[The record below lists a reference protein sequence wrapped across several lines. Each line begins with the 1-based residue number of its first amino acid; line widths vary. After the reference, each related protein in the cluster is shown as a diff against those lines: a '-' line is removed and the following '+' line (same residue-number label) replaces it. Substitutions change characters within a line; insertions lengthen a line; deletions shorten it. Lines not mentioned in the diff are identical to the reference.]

1 MLNKIEESI
10 NQINSNLFSK
20 KTITEEIFRIFQL
33 IFSKS
38 SINIY
43 TFDIDR
49 KQIDTTLSNKNLW
62 PIPNNMSRWLTNQ
75 KNIHQK
81 KSLYI
86 PNRKKFI
93 LTDFI
98 QYNKDKK
105 KYNYSCNDGLFIHI
119 INEEN
124 ILFGT
129 IFIHNWDTKQKLTS
143 VYSNI
148 ETNIKLSTN
157 YIQQIIN
164 SIENY
169 HIHKK
174 IESLLHDKNKLTQ
187 KIYQD
192 EQSLNQRL
200 IELTTLYETSNEL
213 SHSLNHIEIIEK
225 ISKSINK
232 VLNYDSCSI
241 FLKKIFNK
249 NELFVTVGS
258 NFHHTTIKL
267 LTKSALNS
275 IDSFFSTIINPNTI
289 DIKITKLNK
298 KNSLKDK
305 TIESHATV
313 PLIFRDEI
321 IGIITLESFKK
332 NAFQKNELQ
341 FVHTLSNHIAS
352 TLGKIKIIRELEK
365 SKIYSV
371 IESIIE
377 PVIILDQKHNIN
389 IINPKAATLLN
400 IDPNQNITQEKL
412 IDLLAELRLLK
423 LYQQVIKTK
432 QPIINEHA
440 NYNNKTF
447 MVNISPVIN
456 KEYGYVGIIFLF
468 RDITEIQQMDRI
480 KTQRLEAITKV
491 NLMIK
496 SMSNLDNLLEVLMEF
511 LLNATTCNMGSIQLK
526 QKDRFVTANHSNF
539 PEKIRRSYR
548 YKNRKTISE
557 KVEKTK
563 KLILIDNYFSS
574 PELDPNVKV
583 LIELYLC
590 IPIMINNELIGIINL
605 ARKYGTLAAKFTKED
620 IDTLLTITTLV
631 ATTIHNSMLYKEKVE
646 KEKIDQELKVASEI
660 HNNLL
665 PKNLPIKEKLLF
677 GTLNIPAQK
686 IGGDFYDFIELDKN
700 RTGIIIADIV
710 GKGIPAGLY
719 MAVLKSIINRNI
731 NDKQSPKE
739 TITQLNKTIYKDPVI
754 NKFVPLFYGILDSK
768 NNSFVYSNA
777 GHEPGYILRK
787 NKFIKLDTK
796 GFPLAGYKDETFIE
810 KEIKIE
816 DNDLLFLFT
825 DGILETKIANN
836 TSIGLNGV
844 KSFIQKNQKFPPQII
859 LNKIKNYLTGTEN
872 KLIKKDD
879 ITVIA
884 CKINQK
890 LKYKNQLIFKKNI
903 KTLSKITEIKK
914 IRKEIE
920 AICKTTN
927 INNKTKLDLQLA
939 VNEAQANIIEHAY
952 LGDPNK
958 YIYFYF
964 SIFEDKL
971 EIIIKDNGIP
981 LKSNSIEKKI
991 SNNLEKLEGS
1001 GLGLFLIYTL
1011 MDEINFSSTKTENK
1025 LKLVKYN
1032 AQ

>member
-10 NQINSNLFSK
+10 NQINSNLFSE
-20 KTITEEIFRIFQL
+20 KTIIEEVFRIFQF
-33 IFSKS
+33 IFPKS

-49 KQIDTTLSNKNLW
+49 KKIDGTLSNKNLW
-62 PIPNNMSRWLTNQ
+62 PLPNNMSRWLTNQ
-75 KNIHQK
+75 KNNKQK
-81 KSLYI
+81 SSLYI
-86 PNRKKFI
+86 KNRSQFI

-98 QYNKDKK
+98 QYNKDTK
-105 KYNYSCNDGLFIHI
+105 KYKYPCDDGLFINI
-119 INEEN
+119 INEEK
-124 ILFGT
+124 IIFGT
-129 IFIHNWDTKQKLTS
+129 IFIHNWDIKQKLTS
-143 VYSNI
+143 AYKNITDKIQLSNH
-148 ETNIKLSTN
+148 
-157 YIQQIIN
+157 YINQIIN

-174 IESLLHDKNKLTQ
+174 IESLLNDKNKLTQ
-187 KIYQD
+187 KIHKD

-200 IELTTLYETSNEL
+200 IELTALYETSNEV
-213 SHSLNHIEIIEK
+213 SHSLNYIEIIEK
-225 ISKSINK
+225 ISISINK
-232 VLNYDSCSI
+232 VLSYDACSI

-258 NFHHTTIKL
+258 NFHHSTIKI
-267 LTKSALNS
+267 LTKSTLNS
-275 IDSFFSTIINPNTI
+275 IDSFFSTSINPNNI

-298 KNSLKDK
+298 KSISKEK
-305 TIESHATV
+305 TINSHATI

-321 IGIITLESFKK
+321 IGIITLLSFKK
-332 NAFQKNELQ
+332 SAFQNNELQ
-341 FVHTLSNHIAS
+341 FAHTISNQVS
-352 TLGKIKIIRELEK
+352 SSLGKIKIIRELEK

-371 IESIIE
+371 IESISE
-377 PVIILDQKHNIN
+377 PVIILDEKHNIN
-389 IINPKAATLLN
+389 IINPKAASLLN
-400 IDPNQNITQEKL
+400 INQNQHITQEKL
-412 IDLLAELRLLK
+412 IGLLEDLRLLK

-432 QPIINEHA
+432 QPIINENA
-440 NYNNKTF
+440 NYNNKNF
-447 MVNISPVIN
+447 MVNISPIIN
-456 KEYGYVGIIFLF
+456 KEYGYVGIILLF
-468 RDITEIQQMDRI
+468 RDITQLQQMDRI
-480 KTQRLEAITKV
+480 KTQRLEAISEV

-496 SMSNLDNLLEVLMEF
+496 SIQNLDKLLDVLIDF
-511 LLNATTCNMGSIQLK
+511 LLKSTKCNMGSIQLK
-526 QKDRFVTANHSNF
+526 QKDRFITAQHRNF
-539 PEKIRRSYR
+539 PEKIRRSFR

-574 PELDPNVKV
+574 AELDPNVKV

-590 IPIMINNELIGIINL
+590 IPILINNELIGIINL
-605 ARKYGTLAAKFTKED
+605 ARKYGTSAETFTKED

-631 ATTIHNSMLYKEKVE
+631 ATTIHNSMLYKEKLE
-646 KEKIDQELKVASEI
+646 KEKIDQELKVASDI

-665 PKNLPIKEKLLF
+665 PKNLPTKSKLLF
-677 GTLNIPAQK
+677 GALNIPAQK

-731 NDKQSPKE
+731 SAEKSPKE
-739 TITQLNKTIYKDPVI
+739 TINQLNKTIYADPVI
-754 NKFVPLFYGILDSK
+754 DKFIPLFYGILDSK
-768 NNSFVYSNA
+768 QNTFTYSNA

-796 GFPLAGYKDETFIE
+796 GFPLAGYENETFIE

-816 DNDLLFLFT
+816 DDDLLFLFT

-844 KSFIQKNQKFPPQII
+844 KSFVQKNQKFPPQIL
-859 LNKIKNYLTGTEN
+859 LNKIKNYLTGSEN
-872 KLIKKDD
+872 QTIKKDD

-890 LKYKNQLIFKKNI
+890 LQYKNQLLFKKSI
-903 KTLSKITEIKK
+903 KTLSIISEIKK

-920 AICKTTN
+920 SICESHN
-927 INNKTKLDLQLA
+927 MNHQIKLDLQLA

-952 LGDPNK
+952 LGDPSK
-958 YIYFYF
+958 YIYFNFAIY
-964 SIFEDKL
+964 EDKL

-981 LKSNSIEKKI
+981 LKSDSIEKKI

-1011 MDEINFSSTKTENK
+1011 MDEINFSSTQTENK

-1032 AQ
+1032 PQ

>member
-10 NQINSNLFSK
+10 NQINSNLFSE
-20 KTITEEIFRIFQL
+20 KTIIEEVFRIFQF
-33 IFSKS
+33 IFPTS

-49 KQIDTTLSNKNLW
+49 KKIDGTLSNKNLW
-62 PIPNNMSRWLTNQ
+62 PLPNNMSRWLTNQ
-75 KNIHQK
+75 KNNKQK
-81 KSLYI
+81 PFLYI
-86 PNRKKFI
+86 KNRSQFI
-93 LTDFI
+93 LTDFT
-98 QYNKDKK
+98 QYNKDTK
-105 KYNYSCNDGLFIHI
+105 KYKYPCDDGLFINI
-119 INEEN
+119 INEEK
-124 ILFGT
+124 IIFGT
-129 IFIHNWDTKQKLTS
+129 IFIHNWEIKQKLTTS
-143 VYSNI
+143 YKNINEKIQLSNH
-148 ETNIKLSTN
+148 
-157 YIQQIIN
+157 YINQIIN

-174 IESLLHDKNKLTQ
+174 IESLLDDKNKLTQ
-187 KIYQD
+187 KIHKD

-200 IELTTLYETSNEL
+200 IELTTLYETSNEV
-213 SHSLNHIEIIEK
+213 SHSLNYIEIIEK
-225 ISKSINK
+225 ISISINK
-232 VLNYDSCSI
+232 VLSYDACSI

-258 NFHHTTIKL
+258 NFHHSTIKI
-267 LTKSALNS
+267 LTKSTLNS
-275 IDSFFSTIINPNTI
+275 IDSFFSTSINPNNI

-298 KNSLKDK
+298 KSISKEKLIN
-305 TIESHATV
+305 SHATI

-321 IGIITLESFKK
+321 IGIITLLSFKK
-332 NAFQKNELQ
+332 SAFQKNELQ
-341 FVHTLSNHIAS
+341 FAHTISNQVS
-352 TLGKIKIIRELEK
+352 SSLGKIKIIRELEK

-377 PVIILDQKHNIN
+377 PVIILDEKHNIN

-400 IDPNQNITQEKL
+400 INQNQHITQEKL
-412 IDLLAELRLLK
+412 IGLLEDLRLIK

-432 QPIINEHA
+432 QPVINENA
-440 NYNNKTF
+440 NYNNKNF

-468 RDITEIQQMDRI
+468 RDITQLQQMDRI
-480 KTQRLEAITKV
+480 KTQRLEAISEV

-496 SMSNLDNLLEVLMEF
+496 SIQNLDKLLDVLIDF
-511 LLNATTCNMGSIQLK
+511 LLKSTKCNMGSIQLK
-526 QKDRFVTANHSNF
+526 QKDRFITAQHRNF
-539 PEKIRRSYR
+539 PEKIRRSFR

-574 PELDPNVKV
+574 PELDPNVKI

-590 IPIMINNELIGIINL
+590 IPILINNELIGIINL
-605 ARKYGTLAAKFTKED
+605 ARKYGTSAETFTKED
-620 IDTLLTITTLV
+620 IDTLVTITTLI
-631 ATTIHNSMLYKEKVE
+631 ATTIQNSMLYKEKLE
-646 KEKIDQELKVASEI
+646 KEKIDQELKVASDI

-665 PKNLPIKEKLLF
+665 PKNLPTKSKLLF
-677 GTLNIPAQK
+677 GALNIPAQK

-731 NDKQSPKE
+731 NAEKSPKE
-739 TITQLNKTIYKDPVI
+739 TINQLNKTIYADPVI
-754 NKFVPLFYGILDSK
+754 NKFIPLFYGILDSK
-768 NNSFVYSNA
+768 KNTFTFSNA

-796 GFPLAGYKDETFIE
+796 GFPLAGYENETFIE

-844 KSFIQKNQKFPPQII
+844 KSFVQKNQKFPPQIL
-859 LNKIKNYLTGTEN
+859 LNKIKNYLTGSEN
-872 KLIKKDD
+872 QTIKKDD

-890 LKYKNQLIFKKNI
+890 LQYKNQLLFKKSI
-903 KTLSKITEIKK
+903 KTLSIISEIKK

-920 AICKTTN
+920 SICKSHN
-927 INNKTKLDLQLA
+927 MNHQIKLDLQLA

-952 LGDPNK
+952 LGDPSK
-958 YIYFYF
+958 YIYFNFAIY
-964 SIFEDKL
+964 EDKL

-981 LKSNSIEKKI
+981 LKSDSIEKKI

-1011 MDEINFSSTKTENK
+1011 MDEINFSSTQTENK

>member
-10 NQINSNLFSK
+10 NQINSNLFSE
-20 KTITEEIFRIFQL
+20 KTIIEEVFRIFQF
-33 IFSKS
+33 IFPKS

-49 KQIDTTLSNKNLW
+49 KKIDGTLSNKNLW
-62 PIPNNMSRWLTNQ
+62 PLPNNMSRWLTNQ
-75 KNIHQK
+75 KNNKQK
-81 KSLYI
+81 SSLYI
-86 PNRKKFI
+86 KNRSQFI

-98 QYNKDKK
+98 QYNKDTK
-105 KYNYSCNDGLFIHI
+105 KYKYPCDDGLFINI
-119 INEEN
+119 INEEK
-124 ILFGT
+124 IIFGT
-129 IFIHNWDTKQKLTS
+129 IFIHNWDIKQKLTS
-143 VYSNI
+143 AYKNITDKIQLSNH
-148 ETNIKLSTN
+148 
-157 YIQQIIN
+157 YINQIIN

-174 IESLLHDKNKLTQ
+174 IEALLNDKNKLTQ
-187 KIYQD
+187 KIHKD

-200 IELTTLYETSNEL
+200 IELTALYETSNEV
-213 SHSLNHIEIIEK
+213 SHSLNYIEIIEK
-225 ISKSINK
+225 ISISINK
-232 VLNYDSCSI
+232 VLSYDACSI

-258 NFHHTTIKL
+258 NFHHSTIKI
-267 LTKSALNS
+267 LTKSTLNS
-275 IDSFFSTIINPNTI
+275 IDSFFSTSINPNNI

-298 KNSLKDK
+298 KSISKEK
-305 TIESHATV
+305 TINSHATI

-321 IGIITLESFKK
+321 IGIITLLSFKK
-332 NAFQKNELQ
+332 SAFQNNELQ
-341 FVHTLSNHIAS
+341 FAHTISNQVS
-352 TLGKIKIIRELEK
+352 SSLGKIKIIRELEK

-371 IESIIE
+371 IESISE
-377 PVIILDQKHNIN
+377 PVIILDEKHNIN
-389 IINPKAATLLN
+389 IINPKAASLLN
-400 IDPNQNITQEKL
+400 INQNQHITQEKL
-412 IDLLAELRLLK
+412 IGLLEDLRLLK

-432 QPIINEHA
+432 QPIINENA
-440 NYNNKTF
+440 NYNNKNF
-447 MVNISPVIN
+447 MVNISPIIN
-456 KEYGYVGIIFLF
+456 KEYGYVGIILLF
-468 RDITEIQQMDRI
+468 RDITQLQQMDRI
-480 KTQRLEAITKV
+480 KTQRLEAISEV

-496 SMSNLDNLLEVLMEF
+496 SIQNLDKLLDVLIDF
-511 LLNATTCNMGSIQLK
+511 LLKSTKCNMGSIQLK
-526 QKDRFVTANHSNF
+526 QKDRFITAQHRNF
-539 PEKIRRSYR
+539 PEKIRRSFR

-574 PELDPNVKV
+574 AELDPNVKV

-590 IPIMINNELIGIINL
+590 IPILINNELIGIINL
-605 ARKYGTLAAKFTKED
+605 ARKYGTSAETFTKED

-631 ATTIHNSMLYKEKVE
+631 ATTIHNSMLYKEKLE
-646 KEKIDQELKVASEI
+646 KEKIDQELKVASDI

-665 PKNLPIKEKLLF
+665 PKNLPTKSKLLF
-677 GTLNIPAQK
+677 GALNIPAQK

-731 NDKQSPKE
+731 SAEKSPKE
-739 TITQLNKTIYKDPVI
+739 TINQLNKTIYADPVI
-754 NKFVPLFYGILDSK
+754 DKFIPLFYGILDSK
-768 NNSFVYSNA
+768 QNTFTYSNA

-796 GFPLAGYKDETFIE
+796 GFPLAGYKNETFIE

-816 DNDLLFLFT
+816 DDDLLFLFT

-844 KSFIQKNQKFPPQII
+844 KSFVQKNQKFPPQIL
-859 LNKIKNYLTGTEN
+859 LNKIKNYLTGSEN
-872 KLIKKDD
+872 QTIKKDD

-890 LKYKNQLIFKKNI
+890 LQYKNQLLFKKSI
-903 KTLSKITEIKK
+903 KTLSIISEIKK

-920 AICKTTN
+920 SICESHN
-927 INNKTKLDLQLA
+927 MNHQIKLDLQLA

-952 LGDPNK
+952 LGDPSK
-958 YIYFYF
+958 YIYFNFAIY
-964 SIFEDKL
+964 EDKL

-981 LKSNSIEKKI
+981 LKSDSIEKKI

-1011 MDEINFSSTKTENK
+1011 MDEINFSSTQTENK

-1032 AQ
+1032 PQ

>member
-10 NQINSNLFSK
+10 NQINSNLFSE
-20 KTITEEIFRIFQL
+20 KTIIEEIFRIFKF
-33 IFSKS
+33 IFHSS

-49 KQIDTTLSNKNLW
+49 KKIDTTLSNKDLW
-62 PIPNNMSRWLTNQ
+62 PLPNNMSRWLTNQ
-75 KNIHQK
+75 KNNKQK
-81 KSLYI
+81 SSLYI
-86 PNRKKFI
+86 KNRSQFI

-98 QYNKDKK
+98 QYNKDTK
-105 KYNYSCNDGLFIHI
+105 KYKYTCNDGLFINI
-119 INEEN
+119 INEDK
-124 ILFGT
+124 IIFGT
-129 IFIHNWDTKQKLTS
+129 IFIHNWEIKQKLTTA
-143 VYSNI
+143 YKNINDKIQLSNH
-148 ETNIKLSTN
+148 
-157 YIQQIIN
+157 YINQIIN

-174 IESLLHDKNKLTQ
+174 IESLLDDKNKLTQ
-187 KIYQD
+187 KIHKD

-200 IELTTLYETSNEL
+200 IELTTLYETSNEV
-213 SHSLNHIEIIEK
+213 SHSLNYIEIIEK
-225 ISKSINK
+225 ISISINK
-232 VLNYDSCSI
+232 VLSYDACSI

-258 NFHHTTIKL
+258 NFHHSTIKI
-267 LTKSALNS
+267 LTKATLNS
-275 IDSFFSTIINPNTI
+275 IDSFFSTSINPNNI

-298 KNSLKDK
+298 KSISKEK
-305 TIESHATV
+305 TINSHATI

-321 IGIITLESFKK
+321 IGIITLLSFKK
-332 NAFQKNELQ
+332 TAFQKNKLQ
-341 FVHTLSNHIAS
+341 FAHTISNQVS
-352 TLGKIKIIRELEK
+352 SSLGKIKIIRELEK

-371 IESIIE
+371 IESISE
-377 PVIILDQKHNIN
+377 PVIILDEKHNIN
-389 IINPKAATLLN
+389 IINPKATSLLN
-400 IDPNQNITQEKL
+400 INQNQHITQEKL
-412 IDLLAELRLLK
+412 IDLLKELHLLK

-432 QPIINEHA
+432 QPIINENA
-440 NYNNKTF
+440 NYNNKNF

-468 RDITEIQQMDRI
+468 RDITELQQMDRI
-480 KTQRLEAITKV
+480 KTQRLEAISEV

-496 SMSNLDNLLEVLMEF
+496 SIQNLDNLLDVLMEF
-511 LLNATTCNMGSIQLK
+511 LLNTTKCNMGSIQLK
-526 QKDRFVTANHSNF
+526 QKDRFITPQHRNF

-557 KVEKTK
+557 KVEKSK
-563 KLILIDNYFSS
+563 KLILIDDYFSS
-574 PELDPNVKV
+574 PDLDPNVKI

-590 IPIMINNELIGIINL
+590 IPILVNNELIGIINL
-605 ARKYGTLAAKFTKED
+605 ARKYGTSAEKFTKED

-631 ATTIHNSMLYKEKVE
+631 GTTIHNSMLYKEKLE
-646 KEKIDQELKVASEI
+646 KEKIDQELKVASDI

-665 PKNLPIKEKLLF
+665 PKNLPTKSKLLF
-677 GTLNIPAQK
+677 GALNIPAQK

-731 NDKQSPKE
+731 NAEKSPKE
-739 TITQLNKTIYKDPVI
+739 TINQLNKTIYTDPVI
-754 NKFVPLFYGILDSK
+754 NKFIPLFYGILDSK
-768 NNSFVYSNA
+768 KNTFTYSNA

-796 GFPLAGYKDETFIE
+796 GFPLAGYENETFIE

-816 DNDLLFLFT
+816 DDDLLFLFT

-836 TSIGLNGV
+836 TSVGLNGV
-844 KSFIQKNQKFPPQII
+844 KSFVQKNQKFPPQIL
-859 LNKIKNYLTGTEN
+859 LNKIKNYLTSSEN
-872 KLIKKDD
+872 QTIKKDD

-890 LKYKNQLIFKKNI
+890 LQYKNQLLFKKSI
-903 KTLSKITEIKK
+903 KTSSTISEIKK

-920 AICKTTN
+920 SICKS
-927 INNKTKLDLQLA
+927 NNMNHQIKLDLQLA

-952 LGDPNK
+952 LGDPSK
-958 YIYFYF
+958 HIYFNFTMY
-964 SIFEDKL
+964 EDKL

-981 LKSNSIEKKI
+981 LKSDSIEKKI

-1025 LKLVKYN
+1025 LKLVKYTP
-1032 AQ
+1032 Q